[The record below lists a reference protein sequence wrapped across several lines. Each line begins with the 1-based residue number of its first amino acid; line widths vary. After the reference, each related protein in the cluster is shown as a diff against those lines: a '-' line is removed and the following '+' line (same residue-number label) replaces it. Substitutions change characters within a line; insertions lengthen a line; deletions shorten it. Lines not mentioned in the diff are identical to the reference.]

1 MFMEKYDIT
10 KPIKIPVGMHKLN
23 DDPSISFQLNR
34 LVNMD
39 GCDFSVA
46 KEIGPTIKSAADF
59 YDVLKKRADLELENE
74 HIKNAAALY
83 RMSEFFTDWED
94 PNGLAAWK
102 KARELFFQY
111 YTDFFSGEKPLVEL
125 VNVPYESYALLT
137 LKFNAEN
144 PKGDIVMHGG
154 FDSSYEEFFA
164 ECEYLR
170 ENGFNVYLF
179 EGPGQGECIRVHGA
193 PLIIDWERPVKAVT
207 NYFDLHD
214 AILVGQSLGGFFAP
228 RASAFDERV
237 TKCVSI
243 AQFGA
248 LKMNF
253 HDNAF
258 VNGLVITLLN
268 IILYGF
274 GWLINI
280 IYAAKKGKGM
290 AFFRTYFHRMGTTN
304 VYRLVKFLWSID
316 LRPIAGKL
324 TKDYLV
330 IGGSRDTMAC
340 RAGIGR
346 QLLLLKNARSV
357 SSREITTH
365 EKGADHC
372 CCGNQIAA
380 MDTVISWAELMKKRD
395 ASLKGVD

>member
-39 GCDFSVA
+39 GCDLAVA
-46 KEIGPTIKSAADF
+46 QEIGPTIKTAADF
-59 YDVLKKRADLELENE
+59 YDVLKKQADLELENE

-111 YTDFFSGEKPLVEL
+111 YADFFSVEKPLVEL
-125 VNVPYESYALLT
+125 VNVPYESCALPT

-316 LRPIAGKL
+316 LRPIADKL

>member
-1 MFMEKYDIT
+1 MFTEKYDIT

-39 GCDFSVA
+39 GCDLA
-46 KEIGPTIKSAADF
+46 IAQEIGPTIKTAADF

-111 YTDFFSGEKPLVEL
+111 YADFFSVEKPLVEL
-125 VNVPYESYALLT
+125 VNVPYESYALPT

-280 IYAAKKGKGM
+280 IYAAKKGKGI

-316 LRPIAGKL
+316 LRPIADKL

-380 MDTVISWAELMKKRD
+380 MDTVISWVELMKKRD

>member
-1 MFMEKYDIT
+1 MEKYDIT

-316 LRPIAGKL
+316 LRPIADKL

-380 MDTVISWAELMKKRD
+380 MDTVISWTELMKKRD

>member
-1 MFMEKYDIT
+1 MEKYDIT

-39 GCDFSVA
+39 GCDLAVA
-46 KEIGPTIKSAADF
+46 QEIGPTIKSAADF
-59 YDVLKKRADLELENE
+59 YDVLKNRADLELENG

-102 KARELFFQY
+102 KARELFFEY
-111 YTDFFSGEKPLVEL
+111 YADFFSGEKPLVEL
-125 VNVPYESYALLT
+125 VNVPYESYALPT

-170 ENGFNVYLF
+170 ENGYNVYLF

-258 VNGLVITLLN
+258 VNGLVIVLLN

-280 IYAAKKGKGM
+280 IYAAKNGKGM

-316 LRPIAGKL
+316 LRPIADKL

-357 SSREITTH
+357 SSREITTY
-365 EKGADHC
+365 ENGADHC

>member
-39 GCDFSVA
+39 GCDLAVA
-46 KEIGPTIKSAADF
+46 QEIGPTIKTAADF
-59 YDVLKKRADLELENE
+59 YDVLKKRADLELENG

-111 YTDFFSGEKPLVEL
+111 YADFFSGEKPLVEL
-125 VNVPYESYALLT
+125 VNVPYESYALPT

-170 ENGFNVYLF
+170 ENGYNVYLF

-316 LRPIAGKL
+316 LRPIADKL

>member
-39 GCDFSVA
+39 GCDLAVA
-46 KEIGPTIKSAADF
+46 QEIGPTIKTAADF

-125 VNVPYESYALLT
+125 VNVPYESYALPT

-280 IYAAKKGKGM
+280 IYAAKKGKGI

-316 LRPIAGKL
+316 LRPIADKL

-380 MDTVISWAELMKKRD
+380 MDTVISWTELMKKRD

>member
-39 GCDFSVA
+39 GCDLAVA
-46 KEIGPTIKSAADF
+46 QEIGPTIKTSADF
-59 YDVLKKRADLELENE
+59 YDVLKKRADLELENG

-102 KARELFFQY
+102 KARELFFRY
-111 YTDFFSGEKPLVEL
+111 YADFFSGEKPLVEL
-125 VNVPYESYALLT
+125 VNVPYENYALPT

-144 PKGDIVMHGG
+144 PKGSIVMHGG

-170 ENGFNVYLF
+170 ENGYNVYLF
-179 EGPGQGECIRVHGA
+179 EGPGQGECIRLHGA

-207 NYFDLHD
+207 EYFDLHD

-228 RASAFDERV
+228 RASAFDDRV

-253 HDNAF
+253 HNNAF
-258 VNGLVITLLN
+258 VNGLVIALLN

-280 IYAAKKGKGM
+280 IYAAKNGKGM

-316 LRPIAGKL
+316 LRPIADRL

-330 IGGSRDTMAC
+330 IGGSKDTMAC

-380 MDTVISWAELMKKRD
+380 MDTIISWAELMEKRD
-395 ASLKGVD
+395 ASLRME

>member
-1 MFMEKYDIT
+1 MEKYDIS
-10 KPIKIPVGMHKLN
+10 KPITIPVGMHKLN

-39 GCDFSVA
+39 GCDLAVA
-46 KEIGPTIKSAADF
+46 KEIGPSIKTAADF
-59 YDVLKKRADLELENE
+59 YDVLKSRADLELENG

-102 KARELFFQY
+102 KARELFFEY
-111 YTDFFSGEKPLVEL
+111 YADFFSGEKPLIEL
-125 VNVPYESYALLT
+125 VNVPYENYSLPT
-137 LKFNAEN
+137 LKFNAKD
-144 PKGDIVMHGG
+144 PKYNIVMHGG

-170 ENGFNVYLF
+170 EHGCNVYLF
-179 EGPGQGECIRVHGA
+179 EGPGQGECIRIHGA
-193 PLIIDWERPVKAVT
+193 PLIIDWERPVMAVT
-207 NYFDLHD
+207 KYFDLHD
-214 AILVGQSLGGFFAP
+214 AILIGQSLGGFFAP
-228 RASAFDERV
+228 RASAFDERI

-253 HDNAF
+253 ADNAF
-258 VNGLVITLLN
+258 VNGLIIALLN

-304 VYRLVKFLWSID
+304 VYSLAKFLRSID
-316 LRPIAGKL
+316 LRPIADKL
-324 TKDYLV
+324 TKNYLV
-330 IGGSRDTMAC
+330 IGGSKDTMAC

-357 SSREITTH
+357 SSREITAY
-365 EKGADHC
+365 ENGADHC
-372 CCGNQIAA
+372 CCGNQITA
-380 MDTVISWAELMKKRD
+380 MDTVILWAELMDKRD
-395 ASLKGVD
+395 ASLNDVTE

>member
-1 MFMEKYDIT
+1 MEKYDIT

-39 GCDFSVA
+39 GCDLAVA
-46 KEIGPTIKSAADF
+46 QEIGPTIKAAADF
-59 YDVLKKRADLELENE
+59 FDVLKNRADLELENG
-74 HIKNAAALY
+74 HIKNAAALF

-102 KARELFFQY
+102 KARELFFEY
-111 YTDFFSGEKPLVEL
+111 YADFFSGEKPLVEL
-125 VNVPYESYALLT
+125 VNVPYESYTLPT

-179 EGPGQGECIRVHGA
+179 EGPGQGECIRLHGA
-193 PLIIDWERPVKAVT
+193 PLVMEWERPVKTVT
-207 NYFDLHD
+207 EYFDLHD
-214 AILVGQSLGGFFAP
+214 VILVGQSLGGFFAP

-237 TKCVSI
+237 SRCVSI

-253 HDNAF
+253 HNNAF
-258 VNGLVITLLN
+258 VNGLVIALLN

-304 VYRLVKFLWSID
+304 VYRLVKILWSID
-316 LRPIAGKL
+316 LRPIADKL

-330 IGGSRDTMAC
+330 IGGSKDTMAC

-380 MDTVISWAELMKKRD
+380 MDTIISWAELMEKRD

>member
-1 MFMEKYDIT
+1 MEKYDIT

-39 GCDFSVA
+39 GCDLAVA
-46 KEIGPTIKSAADF
+46 QEIGPTIKTAADF

-125 VNVPYESYALLT
+125 VNVPYESYALPT

-316 LRPIAGKL
+316 LRPIADKL

>member
-1 MFMEKYDIT
+1 MEKYDIT
-10 KPIKIPVGMHKLN
+10 KPIKIPVGIHKLN

-39 GCDFSVA
+39 GCDLAVA
-46 KEIGPTIKSAADF
+46 QEIGPTIKTAADF

-280 IYAAKKGKGM
+280 IYAAKKGKGI

>member
-39 GCDFSVA
+39 GCDLAVA
-46 KEIGPTIKSAADF
+46 QEVGPTIKAAADF
-59 YDVLKKRADLELENE
+59 YDVLKKRADLELENG

-111 YTDFFSGEKPLVEL
+111 YADFFSGEKPLVEL
-125 VNVPYESYALLT
+125 VNVPYESYALPT

-170 ENGFNVYLF
+170 ENGYNIYLF

-280 IYAAKKGKGM
+280 IYAAKNGKGM

-316 LRPIAGKL
+316 LRPIADKL

>member
-1 MFMEKYDIT
+1 MEKYDIT

-39 GCDFSVA
+39 GCDLAVA
-46 KEIGPTIKSAADF
+46 QEIGPTIKSAADF
-59 YDVLKKRADLELENE
+59 YDVLKNRADLELENG

-102 KARELFFQY
+102 KARELFFEY
-111 YTDFFSGEKPLVEL
+111 YADFSSGEKPLVEL
-125 VNVPYESYALLT
+125 VNVPYESYALPT

-179 EGPGQGECIRVHGA
+179 EGPGQGECIRLHGA
-193 PLIIDWERPVKAVT
+193 PLVIDWERPVKAVT

-258 VNGLVITLLN
+258 VNGLVIVLLN

-280 IYAAKKGKGM
+280 IYAAKNGKGM

-316 LRPIAGKL
+316 LRPIADKL

-357 SSREITTH
+357 SSREITTY
-365 EKGADHC
+365 ENGADHC